1 MKLANKLVLSFAV
14 GALLTIAVGA
24 DGVLNLFRVNSML
37 QEIYRTNLLTIVNL
51 NLTERTTQSIYSS
64 LRSMAGSAD
73 REIKKRDA
81 EPIQKQ
87 LAQLRHAYD
96 RYKSTTD
103 LTAEELRLQQGMDAL
118 VTDFIR
124 QVVSSQENMLRSD
137 AATPVTPGLIQSYEK
152 IQTQTQLLIDEN
164 VRQANGNLARANAL
178 EKRNLTEIASV
189 TLLAVLMAIM
199 LGVYVKW
206 LFARQIGGDLK
217 EVMLTMK
224 KIADGDLSIRLE
236 VAKKDHGSVLHSA
249 QKMLLKLTTIIG
261 DVNTAT
267 VALAS
272 ASHQLSEAAQQ
283 LSKNSSQ
290 QAADAEE
297 TNTVVDQITYTV
309 KHNTEN
315 ANKTN
320 MIATESANAVADGS
334 TAANETLIAMR
345 QIAGKIG
352 VIDEIAY
359 QTNLLALNAA
369 IEAARAGENGRG
381 FAVVATEVRRLAE
394 RSQSA
399 AQEIVEVARHGVEV
413 AEKAGALLDHMFPS
427 IRTTAELVS
436 EISFSAREQT
446 NGLIEINTAI
456 RQISQAVQLN
466 AVASEELSATAEEMN
481 TQAAQLKEMMAY
493 FQFHGEQERNRTGR
507 IAARLAGTPAGSSA
521 AKSGPEMPVLSDV

>member
-1 MKLANKLVLSFAV
+1 MKLANKLALSFAV

-24 DGVLNLFRVNSML
+24 DGVLNLFRVNNML
-37 QEIYRTNLLTIVNL
+37 QEIYRANLLTIVNL
-51 NLTERTTQSIYSS
+51 NLTERTTQNIFTS
-64 LRSMAGSAD
+64 LRSLAAATDQDG
-73 REIKKRDA
+73 KKRSA
-81 EPIQKQ
+81 EPIQNQ
-87 LAQLRHAYD
+87 LMQLRSVYEH
-96 RYKSTTD
+96 YKSTTD
-103 LTAEELRLQQGMDAL
+103 LTAEELRLQQKMDML
-118 VTDFIR
+118 VTSFTQ
-124 QVVSSQENMLRSD
+124 QVTSSQEVMLRSEV
-137 AATPVTPGLIQSYEK
+137 ATPVTLNLIQSYERM
-152 IQTQTQLLIDEN
+152 QAQTQLLIDEN
-164 VRQANGNLARANAL
+164 VRQANDNLARANAL
-178 EKRNLTEIASV
+178 ERRNLTEIGGV
-189 TLLAVLMAIM
+189 TLLAVLIAIL
-199 LGVYVKW
+199 LGIYVKW
-206 LFARQIGGDLK
+206 LFSRQIGGDLK
-217 EVMLTMK
+217 EVMVSMK
-224 KIADGDLSIRLE
+224 RIADGDLSIHLD
-236 VAKKDHGSVLHSA
+236 VGKKDQGSVLHSA
-249 QKMLLKLTTIIG
+249 QKMLQKLTTIIG

-297 TNTVVDQITYTV
+297 TNTVVDQITFTV

-320 MIATESANAVADGS
+320 LIASESANAVADGS

-345 QIAGKIG
+345 QIASKIG

-381 FAVVATEVRRLAE
+381 FAVVASEVRRLAE

-399 AQEIVEVARHGVEV
+399 AQEIVEVARHGVAV
-413 AEKAGALLDHMFPS
+413 AEKAGSLLDHMFPS

-466 AVASEELSATAEEMN
+466 AVASEELSATAEEMHA
-481 TQAAQLKEMMAY
+481 QAAQLKEMMGY
-493 FQFHGEQERNRTGR
+493 FQFHSEPGRNK
-507 IAARLAGTPAGSSA
+507 AGHDVASA
-521 AKSGPEMPVLSDV
+521 AEKSGPVMPVLSDV